1 MSRLHERLTALE
13 TRVAAAEVLEVIIVP
28 FDGEAVGLEQQRVA
42 EIAQEMPDLEA
53 LPNPAKLAAMY
64 QDADWQPPLEDSDVP
79 ALRYTFAGHRQ
90 DPQTSRIIAT

>member
-28 FDGEAVGLEQQRVA
+28 FDGE
-42 EIAQEMPDLEA
+42 
-53 LPNPAKLAAMY
+53 
-64 QDADWQPPLEDSDVP
+64 EDSDVP

-90 DPQTSRIIAT
+90 DADSSRYNRF